1 MSLDNKSFACFLY
14 QLIARTSI
22 IIYSYRALQESLM
35 MSCAKIPSP
44 DSETNS
50 ESISRRSP
58 DMDDNLELALR
69 LSRAEKLKENEL
81 LMEEN
86 KMIEM
91 AIAMSLQEGHN

>member
-1 MSLDNKSFACFLY
+1 
-14 QLIARTSI
+14 
-22 IIYSYRALQESLM
+22 M
-35 MSCAKIPSP
+35 MICAKIPSP
-44 DSETNS
+44 DSDTTS
-50 ESISRRSP
+50 ENISRRSP

-91 AIAMSLQEGHN
+91 AIAMSLQERHN

>member
-1 MSLDNKSFACFLY
+1 
-14 QLIARTSI
+14 
-22 IIYSYRALQESLM
+22 M

-44 DSETNS
+44 DSEANS